1 MKKIHL
7 LGLTVLLVL
16 SGANSCIFE
25 APGDRF
31 YRTLW
36 NSTQVPLGPLDIEEL
51 TLEFL
56 CGERVTVKDGS
67 GTIIAHGT
75 YSPDGNIAV
84 LCEVTAVIDETTVS
98 FMEAHRNGDTLFLL
112 WRPDGMLTPFTTAME
127 RRSSYE

>member
-7 LGLTVLLVL
+7 LGLAVLFVF
-16 SGANSCIFE
+16 GANSCIFE

-36 NSTQVPLGPLDIEEL
+36 NSSQVPLGPLDIEEL

-56 CGERVTVKDGS
+56 CGERVTLKDGS

-75 YSPDGNIAV
+75 YSPDGNVAV
-84 LCEVTAVIDETTVS
+84 LGEVTAVIDETTVS
-98 FMEAHRNGDTLFLL
+98 FVEAHRNGNTLFLL

>member
-7 LGLTVLLVL
+7 LGLSVLLVL

>member
-36 NSTQVPLGPLDIEEL
+36 NSTQVPLGPLAIEEL

-75 YSPDGNIAV
+75 
-84 LCEVTAVIDETTVS
+84 
-98 FMEAHRNGDTLFLL
+98 
-112 WRPDGMLTPFTTAME
+112 
-127 RRSSYE
+127 